1 MKGARLLGLVLL
13 ILGVLSLAFGG
24 FSYTDTDSAKL
35 GPIKVE
41 VKDRERVNV
50 PVWAGLAAAIAGG
63 VLLARKA

>member
-13 ILGVLSLAFGG
+13 VLGVLSLAFGG
-24 FSYTDTDSAKL
+24 FSYTDSDSAKL

-41 VKDRERVNV
+41 VKDQERVNV

-63 VLLARKA
+63 VLLARKD

>member
-1 MKGARLLGLVLL
+1 VC
-13 ILGVLSLAFGG
+13 SLAFGG

-35 GPIKVE
+35 GPVEVE

-63 VLLARKA
+63 VLLARKD

>member
-1 MKGARLLGLVLL
+1 MKGAKLLGLVLL

-41 VKDRERVNV
+41 VRDRERVNV
-50 PVWAGLAAAIAGG
+50 PVWAGLAAAIVGG
-63 VLLARKA
+63 VLLARKD

>member
-1 MKGARLLGLVLL
+1 MKGAKLLGLVLL

-41 VKDRERVNV
+41 VKDRERVNI
-50 PVWAGLAAAIAGG
+50 PLWAGVAVAIAGG
-63 VLLARKA
+63 VLLAKKE